1 MNWLR
6 RFPLHPLLFSVYP
19 VMALLAWNIGQ
30 ITAAAAFRVLPVT
43 IAFAVVLLLILRGLL
58 RDWQRAALGSTLVI
72 LLFFS
77 YGHVYGFLERVRI
90 FGLALGRHRILLPL
104 WIVILVIGMWAV
116 VKERRE
122 LSNATA
128 FLNLIAII
136 AIVFPSTQLV
146 SFNLRSI
153 STARAESSYVSPD
166 LAGLHYT
173 PGQTPPD
180 VYYIILDG
188 YPRED
193 VLKID
198 INLDN
203 SGFINKLEELGFY
216 VAHCSQS
223 NYAITELSLTSSLN
237 FTYFDLA
244 SMGISKDSVDRTPL
258 RPLLHYNKVRQ
269 AFHQMGYTTVAFET
283 GVNWTELEDVDVYVS
298 RRSTLMS
305 GAKAQGVD
313 NFEGMFIDTTMGLV
327 LDDAQSVL
335 PGFLKI
341 DTQSFS
347 NEQHRERVL
356 YVLDK
361 LPEIASSVPSP
372 KFVFAHVVAP
382 HPPYVF
388 GPNGEEVVYPKP
400 MPDDIYKVANRD
412 QIIYLNK
419 RVEVILEEIIKK
431 SPTPPIIIVQADHSH
446 KNASPKHRM
455 AILNAYYLPGG
466 GTAKLYQTISPVNTF
481 RVIFDTYFGG
491 HFGLLE
497 NQSYYGTY
505 ETPFKLQNIPYDW
518 ADCAKE

>member
-6 RFPLHPLLFSVYP
+6 RFPLHPLLFSAYP

-30 ITAAAAFRVLPVT
+30 ISAAAAFRVLPVS

-58 RDWQRAALGSTLVI
+58 RDWQRSALGSTLVI

-77 YGHVYGFLERVRI
+77 YGHVYGFLEEVRI
-90 FGLALGRHRILLPL
+90 FGLALGRHRILFPV
-104 WIVILVIGMWAV
+104 WIVILVIGIWAV
-116 VKERRE
+116 VKSRRE

-136 AIVFPSTQLV
+136 AIVFPSTQLITY
-146 SFNLRSI
+146 NLRSI
-153 STARAESSYVSPD
+153 STARAESSHVSSD
-166 LAGLHYT
+166 LADLHYA

-193 VLKID
+193 VLKKD

-203 SGFINKLEELGFY
+203 SSFVNKLVELGFY

-223 NYAITELSLTSSLN
+223 NYAFTELSLTSSLN
-237 FTYFDLA
+237 FNYIDLENE
-244 SMGISKDSVDRTPL
+244 GISKDSVDRSPL

-269 AFHQMGYTTVAFET
+269 AFQHMGYTTVAFET
-283 GVNWTELEDVDVYVS
+283 GVNWSELEDVDVYVS

-327 LDDAQSVL
+327 LDDAESVL

-341 DTQSFS
+341 DTQSFG

-361 LPEIASSVPSP
+361 LPEIASSVSGP

-382 HPPYVF
+382 HQPYVF
-388 GPNGEEVVYPKP
+388 GPDGEEVVYPKP
-400 MPDDIYKVANRD
+400 LPEDIYKVANRN
-412 QIIYLNK
+412 QIVYINK
-419 RVEVILEEIIKK
+419 RVKELLEEIIEK

-466 GTAKLYQTISPVNTF
+466 GAAKLYPTISPVNSF

-497 NQSYYGTY
+497 DQSYFSTY
-505 ETPFKLQNIPYDW
+505 DTPFKMQNIPYDW